1 MDLIKSVISQC
12 SACQHIKHR
21 NLTQFVKGQLALDKK
36 PGQIWKIDYIGPLIR
51 DKGCQYACTAVDTC
65 SGCLAVIPFSKANQ
79 TNTIETLEITNIMT
93 FHFKVRVTMGH
104 ILKLS

>member
-1 MDLIKSVISQC
+1 M
-12 SACQHIKHR
+12 
-21 NLTQFVKGQLALDKK
+21 
-36 PGQIWKIDYIGPLIR
+36 
-51 DKGCQYACTAVDTC
+51 CTAVDTY
-65 SGCLAVIPFSKANQ
+65 SGYLVAIPFRKANQ